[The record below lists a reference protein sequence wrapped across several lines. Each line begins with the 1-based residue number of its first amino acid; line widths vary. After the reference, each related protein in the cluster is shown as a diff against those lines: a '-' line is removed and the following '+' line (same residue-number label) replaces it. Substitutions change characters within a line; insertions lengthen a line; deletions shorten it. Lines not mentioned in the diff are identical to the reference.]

1 MSCNIPSFNFDFKV
15 IYDISLQ
22 TPTVEIQQAST
33 GANLAAISYFFILYD
48 PNGNIYHNGSW
59 LSPDAIG
66 VWSSISIAEPLPQ
79 SGMHM
84 EFSNLPF
91 RVVGYAKDASGNICT
106 LEKMDVLCAPAGNDG
121 KNNFGKIVFDIRQQ
135 CDKAKLQIRDI
146 TQYIYSGG
154 TGLKEDNMLTFVYPT
169 NEGTPLPNITLQNN
183 TAFSIPI
190 PYNGEGHEMYAH
202 TIILYTLAN
211 GDQVRVKYKYSN
223 KNIIINCGIS
233 RCSIMC
239 GLTKYRQKLEGSS
252 GTCTDFDS
260 KKVLS
265 LTLKIAQLLF
275 ATDSPDCGIDSNALN
290 AEIKEEL
297 LANDCYCEC
306 DDKEFNNGSTSLKC
320 ADIDIACVYTEIIN
334 LINSD
339 VQAKGLICTIVNDCI
354 NATNATACAQ
364 PFISSAI
371 FTETGISLAFMLAN
385 QTNSTSLKIYF
396 KLHDDPSW
404 TLFDTIASNE
414 TQYDISSIFNAGDI
428 YDVKVSNV
436 CASGEVDSSIIKG
449 TIIQPM
455 SSCSLLTTIYT
466 GLADGIYMVQ
476 VDSTQ
481 AIDCNKIK
489 PVKLTPA
496 FMSPFLPCS
505 MPGSLKIN
513 SSSLLTW
520 SGDPGDYQI
529 FYKKKTDL
537 LWTDYGINTYMAI
550 DNSQDLSALA
560 LTPLADYEFK
570 IKHVC
575 NSGSLYS
582 IPAHTE
588 YFDPLSRCESAGSFI
603 SFNQTTGE
611 LLWAGGT
618 NGTAT
623 YVAQASTGGTSLG
636 TPASIIITATPFGT
650 QISCD
655 YSSIAALIAATTIGP
670 GDEIIFS
677 IKQECSIG
685 VFSDVAT
692 KNYIIESVSAS
703 CNNTTLTFT
712 TGNGGLVTL
721 SSSTF
726 PSNVNELQYQVGLQL
741 GPTFIPLV
749 IGQTTTEITSVYLPV
764 AISNGAQIKV
774 RWRASCGCCSNIS
787 SYSNWDEDTASATSQ
802 DWDDEWK
809 DIPSG
814 WMLNGVQIKMGAG
827 VGQYKI
833 DRQGKFHLRGLADFV
848 SATSPGPY
856 TYPVGTTSI
865 DMEFL
870 DISALSSILN
880 ASTNLTGTVDY
891 FPATEKA
898 PLMTSGLMPVTG
910 SIQRNDFIFKLVAK
924 IVNGGSGSSNG
935 LQINLSHISIN

>member
-59 LSPDAIG
+59 SSPDASG
-66 VWSSISIAEPLPQ
+66 VWASIAIAEAIPQ
-79 SGMHM
+79 VGQHL

-121 KNNFGKIVFDIRQQ
+121 KNNFGKITFDIRQK
-135 CDKAKLQIRDI
+135 CDKAKLEIRDI

-154 TGLKEDNMLTFVYPT
+154 VGLKEDNMLTFVYPT
-169 NEGTPLPNITLQNN
+169 DEGTPLPNITLQNK

-202 TIILYTLAN
+202 TVILYTLEN
-211 GDQVRVKYKYSN
+211 GNQVRVKYKYSN
-223 KNIIINCGIS
+223 KNIIINCGVS
-233 RCSIMC
+233 MCSIMC
-239 GLTKYRQKLEGSS
+239 GLTKYREKLEGST
-252 GTCTDFDS
+252 GQCNDFDT

-265 LTLKIAQLLF
+265 LSLKIAQLSF
-275 ATDSPDCGIDSNALN
+275 AMDNPDCGFDSFKLHS
-290 AEIKEEL
+290 EIKETL
-297 LANDCYCEC
+297 LENGCYCEC
-306 DDKEFNNGSTSLKC
+306 DDKEFNNGSTALKC
-320 ADIDIACVYTEIIN
+320 ADIDIECVYTEIIN

-339 VQAKGLICTIVNDCI
+339 SQAKGLLCTIVNECVSAA
-354 NATNATACAQ
+354 NSAACGQ

-371 FTETGISLAFMLAN
+371 FTETAISIAFILAN
-385 QTNSTSLKIYF
+385 QINSTSLKVYY
-396 KLHDDPSW
+396 KLHSDSSW
-404 TLFDTIASNE
+404 ILFDTIPSNS
-414 TQYDISSIFNAGDI
+414 TQIDITGIFNVGDVYDI
-428 YDVKVSNV
+428 KVTND
-436 CASGEVDSSIIKG
+436 CGSGTTDSSIVTG

-455 SSCSLLTTIYT
+455 SSCFLLSTMYS

-481 AIDCNKIK
+481 PSLCNKVK
-489 PVKLTPA
+489 PVKLTLGLIN
-496 FMSPFLPCS
+496 PFLPCS
-505 MPGSLKIN
+505 MPSSFKIN

-537 LWTDYGINTYMAI
+537 TWTNYGINTYMGI
-550 DNSQDLSALA
+550 DSSQDLSALA
-560 LTPLADYEFK
+560 LTPLSDYEFK
-570 IKHVC
+570 IRHVC

-582 IPAHTE
+582 IPVYTD

-623 YVAQASTGGTSLG
+623 YIVQASTGGTSLG

-655 YSSIAALIAATTIGP
+655 YSSIAALITATTIGP

-677 IKQECSIG
+677 IKQQCSIG

-692 KNYIIESVSAS
+692 KNYIIEGVSAS
-703 CNNTTLTFT
+703 CDNTTLTFT

-721 SSSTF
+721 NSSTF

-741 GPTFIPLV
+741 GPTFLPLL
-749 IGQTTTEITSVYLPV
+749 IGETTVEITSLYLPI
-764 AISNGAQIKV
+764 AISNGDQVKV
-774 RWRASCGCCSNIS
+774 RWRARCGCCSNIS
-787 SYSNWDEDTASATSQ
+787 SYSNWDEVTITASTQ
-802 DWDDEWK
+802 NWDDVWK

-814 WMLNGVQIKMGAG
+814 WMLNGVQIKMGSV

-848 SATSPGPY
+848 SASSPGPY
-856 TYPVGTTSI
+856 TYPTGTTSI

-880 ASTNLTGTVDY
+880 ASTNLIGTVDY

-910 SIQRNDFIFKLVAK
+910 SIQRNGLKFKLVAK
-924 IVNGGSGSSNG
+924 IVNGGGGASNG